1 MKKPLAIV
9 ILTIG
14 NALLTLSL
22 GIAALLICMLIF
34 GFGIALD
41 VLLLAGHIVG
51 AMLLQ
56 RLYQKRGWLS
66 PAKYWLCAAVPA
78 AGISV
83 VSFLL
88 VLYLDS
94 IGHFSG
100 FFAGLGEFLLTFSGL
115 IYSGAFLL
123 ILGAALLIKYRQSKA
138 LVAVVGFV
146 VSVGFALGL
155 MVFYDPL
162 CIAVVGA
169 VHIVGAALTQHFLE
183 RKTGLS
189 AFRFWALAAAPA
201 AIITGIFYLV
211 QTIIGNG
218 YHLFSCAFM
227 YCFPAAVVLG
237 AVLLLKSL
245 IRRKNSHTT
254 LGG

>member
-9 ILTIG
+9 IVSLG
-14 NALLTLSL
+14 NVLLTLAL
-22 GIAALLICMLIF
+22 GIAALAICALVW

-41 VLLLAGHIVG
+41 VLLLTLHIVG

-56 RLYQKRGWLS
+56 RLYQKREWLS
-66 PAKYWLCAAVPA
+66 PPKFWLCAAVPA
-78 AGISV
+78 AGIAV
-83 VSFLL
+83 MSFLL
-88 VLYLDS
+88 VLFLDS

-100 FFAGLGEFLLTFSGL
+100 FFAGLGEFLFTFTEL

-123 ILGAALLIKYRQSKA
+123 VLGAALLIKYRRSRA

-146 VSVGFALGL
+146 VSVGFGLGL
-155 MVFYDPL
+155 MVFFDPV

-169 VHIVGAALTQHFLE
+169 VHIVGAVLTQNFLG
-183 RKTGLS
+183 RKTRLS
-189 AFRFWALAAAPA
+189 PFRFWTLAAAPA
-201 AIITGIFYLV
+201 AIATGIFYLI
-211 QTIIGNG
+211 QTTIGGG
-218 YHLFSCAFM
+218 YYLFSGAFM

-245 IRRKNSHTT
+245 IRRKNSHKT